1 MKNKTQHPPTLR
13 QNTNYTFLFILS
25 VTVFFVGTTEFML
38 SSMLTPLAVAFG
50 TTAVGA
56 SWLVSSYAFSYA
68 LAAPIFGYFSDR
80 INRSGLLLSALL
92 FFAADGLAIILAP
105 TLEIAIVLRIFGGI
119 ASAVIIPTV
128 FALISDI
135 IPYNHQAGAMGSVMI
150 GMTFGIAFGP
160 ALAGILTDLINWQA
174 PFLFSS
180 LGCIITFVAGFYCFP
195 TQTASKKP
203 VRRQLVWFRQW
214 SIIRPLIAKGAWNG
228 AGVSAFLLS
237 GEVLRQ
243 RYGFGPTEIGL
254 TVIAFGVGLGIGNIS
269 VGGLRK
275 LCGREEATLVVI
287 SLLLTSV
294 ISVFMLVPITLF
306 GSLEC
311 LIFWGIALGA
321 GAPSSTV
328 VLVTRASA
336 NKGMVLAFAETFNNL
351 SILSLVPLA
360 MTGLATAGPH
370 AAMVVLSVGLVIGL
384 TLTILDFWLTR
395 SKNSANSLV

>member
-1 MKNKTQHPPTLR
+1 MKNKTQHPLTLR

-25 VTVFFVGTTEFML
+25 VTIFFVGATEFML
-38 SSMLTPLAVAFG
+38 SSMLTPLSVAFG
-50 TTAVGA
+50 TTTVGA

-68 LAAPIFGYFSDR
+68 LAAPVLGYFSDR
-80 INRSGLLLSALL
+80 INRSRLLLSALL
-92 FFAADGLAIILAP
+92 FFAVDGLAIILAP
-105 TLEIAIVLRIFGGI
+105 TLEIAIALRIFGGI

-128 FALISDI
+128 FALIADI
-135 IPYNHQAGAMGSVMI
+135 VPYNHQAGAMGSVMI

-160 ALAGILTDLINWQA
+160 ALAGILTDLISWQA

-180 LGCIITFVAGFYCFP
+180 LGCTVTFIAGFYCLP
-195 TQTASKKP
+195 TPMASKELIS
-203 VRRQLVWFRQW
+203 RQLVWFRQW

-287 SLLLTSV
+287 SLLLTGV

-306 GSLEC
+306 GSLGC

-395 SKNSANSLV
+395 CGNSAGSSV

>member
-1 MKNKTQHPPTLR
+1 MNRKIQYPSTLG

-25 VTVFFVGTTEFML
+25 VTIFLVGATEFML
-38 SSMLTPLAVAFG
+38 SSMLTPLAIAFE
-50 TTAVGA
+50 TTTVGA
-56 SWLVSSYAFSYA
+56 SWLVSGYAFSYA
-68 LAAPIFGYFSDR
+68 LAAPVLGYFSDR
-80 INRSGLLLSALL
+80 VNRSRLLLGSLL
-92 FFAADGLAIILAP
+92 FFAVDGLAIIFAP
-105 TLEIAIVLRIFGGI
+105 TLEIAVALRIFGGI

-128 FALISDI
+128 FALIADI
-135 IPYNHQAGAMGSVMI
+135 VPYNCQAGAMGVVML

-160 ALAGILTDLINWQA
+160 ALAGILTDLISWQA

-180 LGCIITFVAGFYCFP
+180 LGCTVTFIAGFYCLP
-195 TQTASKKP
+195 THIASKELIS
-203 VRRQLVWFRQW
+203 RQLIWFRQW
-214 SIIRPLIAKGAWNG
+214 SIVRPLIAKGAWNG

-254 TVIAFGVGLGIGNIS
+254 TVIAFGTGLGIGNIS
-269 VGGLRK
+269 AGGLRK
-275 LCGREEATLVVI
+275 LCGREEATLVVV
-287 SLLLTSV
+287 SLLLTGV

-306 GSLEC
+306 GSLGC

-351 SILSLVPLA
+351 GILSLVPLA
-360 MTGLATAGPH
+360 MIGLAKGGPP
-370 AAMVVLSVGLVIGL
+370 AAMIVLSIGLVIGIS
-384 TLTILDFWLTR
+384 LTILDFWLTR
-395 SKNSANSLV
+395 SKSSASSLI